1 MAKDNNK
8 RTAKMISCQ
17 THDYI
22 EIACL
27 YGFQI
32 RLQLTD
38 GSSQQGI
45 AITTETSSDKREWLI
60 LQQPAGKIQID
71 LMQIKS
77 MQSLTANS
85 HFELINF

>member
-1 MAKDNNK
+1 MAKGSNK
-8 RTAKMISCQ
+8 TRLKMISCQ

-38 GSSQQGI
+38 GSTLQGK

-60 LQQPAGKIQID
+60 LQQSTGKIQID

-77 MQSLTANS
+77 MQSLTPNS
-85 HFELINF
+85 HFEQINF

>member
-1 MAKDNNK
+1 
-8 RTAKMISCQ
+8 MISCQ

-38 GSSQQGI
+38 GSSQQGT

-60 LQQPAGKIQID
+60 LEQPTGKIQID